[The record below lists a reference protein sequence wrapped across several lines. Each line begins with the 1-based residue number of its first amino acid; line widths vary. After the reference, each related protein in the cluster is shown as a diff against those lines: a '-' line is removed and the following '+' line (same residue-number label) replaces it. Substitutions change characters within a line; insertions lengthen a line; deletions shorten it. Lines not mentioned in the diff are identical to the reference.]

1 MKLNRFSFVFILT
14 LVYFFVELVGGLH
27 YNSLAL
33 VTDAAFM
40 AINIISQLVAMYVKK
55 LSRKPPDRVKTFGY
69 ERARVISGLFN
80 GILIGFMVFYV
91 LTRAYDRIIEPEH
104 LFVNQAFVI
113 AIIGLLV
120 NGYGV
125 YQLHGDSKDIGVKG
139 AYLFILNDALGSV
152 GLIISYILIKITGL
166 YVFDAIA
173 SIVIALLV
181 IYPTYFLVKD
191 SLHILMEGI
200 PSGIDIE
207 TVEKFIYENFDH
219 AKKVKELHIWSL
231 VPEKKILTVKI
242 RTDGR
247 DYDRETMKTFK
258 QRIKEKFEIQDV
270 YLEVYEED

>member
-1 MKLNRFSFVFILT
+1 MNKLSLVFILT

-33 VTDAAFM
+33 VSDAAFM

-55 LSRKPPDRVKTFGY
+55 LSRKPPDRMKTFGY

-91 LTRAYDRIIEPEH
+91 LSRAYDRIIEPEH
-104 LFVNQAFVI
+104 LFVNQALVI

-125 YQLHGDSKDIGVKG
+125 YQLHDDAKDIGIKG
-139 AYLFILNDALGSV
+139 AYLFILNDALSSV

-173 SIVIALLV
+173 SILIALLV
-181 IYPTYFLVKD
+181 VYPTYFLVKD

-200 PSGIDIE
+200 PSGIDLEI
-207 TVEKFIYENFDH
+207 VEKFIYENFAH
-219 AKKVKELHIWSL
+219 ARKVKELHIWSL
-231 VPEKKILTVKI
+231 VPEKKILTAKI

-247 DYDRETMKTFK
+247 DYDRETIKTFK

>member
-1 MKLNRFSFVFILT
+1 VKLNRFSFVFILT

-55 LSRKPPDRVKTFGY
+55 LSRKPPDRLKTFGY

-120 NGYGV
+120 NGFGV
-125 YQLHGDSKDIGVKG
+125 YQLHDDSKDIGVKG

-200 PSGIDIE
+200 PSGIDLV

-231 VPEKKILTVKI
+231 VPEKKILTAKI

-247 DYDRETMKTFK
+247 DYDRETIKTFK